1 MRHQLIV
8 RTIRIAMVSLLAIA
22 WVLLT
27 SHCRIEA
34 VPGFE
39 FLSCANETLP
49 SSTGGDPCDDA
60 GCCSLESAQFHAPRQ
75 QEETPLSIFALKP
88 CQASDVVEAPSFSEI
103 TLVIPIGPPPEASTC
118 WRFHSRTALPPR
130 PPSFVS

>member
-1 MRHQLIV
+1 
-8 RTIRIAMVSLLAIA
+8 MVSLLALA

-27 SHCRIEA
+27 SPCRIAA

-39 FLSCANETLP
+39 FLRCAAEAPP
-49 SSTGGDPCDDA
+49 SSGDPCNDA

-75 QEETPLSIFALKP
+75 QEEAPVRIVALEPGPAFAPAETAPLSERSLGLPTGA
-88 CQASDVVEAPSFSEI
+88 
-103 TLVIPIGPPPEASTC
+103 PPEASIC
-118 WRFHSRTALPPR
+118 WRFHTRTALPPR